1 MYIYLTEDVL
11 SRSDLTGDEK
21 ILLSYIRILDKQN
34 RAFFGSEGW
43 TRDNLGITGVNKVLK
58 SLIEG
63 GFIVGQNGSYKFK
76 GLNDV
81 KEKEKSNDLIKLKS
95 TIVVQDEVNS
105 WLEKGFDIVD
115 ENADAVILSNRME
128 TMRVYKYE
136 RV

>member
-1 MYIYLTEDVL
+1 MYIYLSEDIL

-63 GFIVGQNGSYKFK
+63 GFIHGQNGSYKFK
-76 GLNDV
+76 GLSNNN
-81 KEKEKSNDLIKLKS
+81 KKEKSNDVIKLKS
-95 TIVVQDEVNS
+95 TFAVQDEVNA
-105 WLEKGFDIVD
+105 WLNKGFEIID
-115 ENADAVILSNRME
+115 ENTDAVILSNRME
-128 TMRVYKYE
+128 TVRVYKYE